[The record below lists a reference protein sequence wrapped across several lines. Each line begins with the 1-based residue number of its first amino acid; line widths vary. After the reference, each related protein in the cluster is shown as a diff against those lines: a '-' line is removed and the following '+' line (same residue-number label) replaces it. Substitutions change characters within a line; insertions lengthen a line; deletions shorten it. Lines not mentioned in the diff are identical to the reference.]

1 MKLNKKY
8 LIIVIGAIALLL
20 LLAILST
27 VGTVNLELKEIISA
41 LINND
46 NKMVT
51 TIVYKMRL
59 PRNIL
64 AAIVGANL
72 AVAGVLLQSVMKN
85 PLADP
90 GITGVS
96 TGASVAAII
105 ILLLLLCGDEL
116 LEWIFCNPE
125 MLIWIVIL
133 ILFFGAFDFF

>member
-105 ILLLLLCGDEL
+105 ILVIITTAIQVLL
-116 LEWIFCNPE
+116 P
-125 MLIWIVIL
+125 LIRIYRWCICMYT
-133 ILFFGAFDFF
+133 